1 MLDGCSRALGLPPS
15 SFRTCI
21 APTCLLHP
29 ELSAAC
35 QPQLMP
41 APPLRAKPLREFDP
55 QRTGR
60 EWRRPS
66 PTTEIKVGSN

>member
-1 MLDGCSRALGLPPS
+1 MQGGYSWTLGLLPGS
-15 SFRTCI
+15 VHACI
-21 APTCLLHP
+21 APTCLLHS

-66 PTTEIKVGSN
+66 PTTEIKVCSR